1 MGGALK
7 EALATWRAMKSF
19 SSLKATEWLR
29 NYPGQDRARLT
40 ELIIKAQNPGISNKE
55 LKAAI
60 RARLYPKRF
69 PVEQVQKEL
78 VKQLA
83 QVVTSAAA
91 VAGSAVSS
99 IIAAPGNVPRTG
111 RYIVGTI
118 QSLAVI

>member
-1 MGGALK
+1 MQYHRVK
-7 EALATWRAMKSF
+7 
-19 SSLKATEWLR
+19 
-29 NYPGQDRARLT
+29 DRRHRHLFFLVPYQT
-40 ELIIKAQNPGISNKE
+40 
-55 LKAAI
+55 
-60 RARLYPKRF
+60 
-69 PVEQVQKEL
+69 VQKEL

-91 VAGSAVSS
+91 VAGRAVSG